1 MPFGFN
7 CPDLNGQ
14 TQNIS
19 AFGTPAFV
27 VALSPSGSRVFFQ
40 GATLPGVPQYASS
53 TITRAAM
60 VAGLVGAGEDFTPID
75 FLNLD
80 GATITINGDG
90 EIASI
95 TPLPA
100 SLLPPAVPAA
110 CRIAY
115 SSGAYCDV
123 QGTVAAVEAA
133 ISAGGGGGAAGVV
146 GPLATVY
153 VEPSAPTGRG
163 NDATGQRGNA
173 ARPFAT
179 LTAALAAMQSGD
191 TLELAAGVYL
201 PPAGPVPAALLQG
214 AIVAPS
220 GAARTVILGTGSGL
234 PCLDFGGTARDLWT
248 IRGVRLENDPGAL
261 CLSADGTGA
270 PAGSF
275 FVNGSLAL
283 QEVVF
288 INGDALFRYVGTLVL
303 GFAIAPTPGTWTID
317 TCNTVLFLGA
327 ELFGGISLE
336 AFADNDDP
344 LSPAGVGNELGPLRF
359 DGSSLMPGGTITL
372 HEQAGIYAAPGS
384 VLSQVTALGLTRSV
398 AGPPPFG
405 FFSQVTILGSVQ
417 LIDFGN
423 VGAFPDVQ
431 GLVDLTGC
439 VCSGNVTIS
448 QTPGA
453 TTTLQ
458 VAAGGASFGGIV
470 TIGEG
475 TRANLR
481 TASFSGGVLASIV
494 TGGSSGRVI
503 PPTFALFPAAAALP
517 VTAFPFGFRLDGIDY
532 VITTEITN
540 PAAGP
545 VATTLKTQIG
555 FELTPA
561 AAAGELGP
569 VLTYW
574 GT

>member
-27 VALSPSGSRVFFQ
+27 IALAGGGSRVFFQ
-40 GATLPGVPQYASS
+40 GASLPGVPQYASS

-60 VAGLVGAGEDFTPID
+60 VAGLSGAGADFTGID
-75 FLNLD
+75 FLDLD
-80 GATITINGDG
+80 GGTLTINGDG

-95 TPLPA
+95 TALAPP
-100 SLLPPAVPAA
+100 LLPPSIPAA

-123 QGTVAAVEAA
+123 QGTVAAVSAA
-133 ISAGGGGGAAGVV
+133 ISAGGGGTTDVV

-153 VEPSAPTGRG
+153 VEPPTPTGRG

-179 LTAALAAMQSGD
+179 LTAALLAMQSGD
-191 TLELAAGVYL
+191 TLELAAGTYD
-201 PPAGPVPAALLQG
+201 PPAGPIPLALLQG

-220 GAARTVILGTGSGL
+220 GGARTAIVGDGSV
-234 PCLDFGGTARDLWT
+234 PCLDFGGGPRDLWT
-248 IRGVRLENDPGAL
+248 VRGVRLENTPGAL
-261 CLSADGTGA
+261 CLSADGSAA
-270 PAGSF
+270 PAGTYF
-275 FVNGSLAL
+275 TNGALAL
-283 QEVVF
+283 QEVVL
-288 INGDALFRYVGTLVL
+288 INGDFLARYVGTLVH
-303 GFAIAPTPGTWTID
+303 GFTTAPTPSTWTID
-317 TCNTVLFLGA
+317 TCNTVLVLA
-327 ELFGGISLE
+327 SELVGGILLE

-344 LSPAGVGNELGPLRF
+344 LSPTGGGELGPIRF
-359 DGSSLMPGGTITL
+359 DGACVMPGGTITL

-384 VLSQVTALGLTRSV
+384 VLGQVTSLGLTRSTV
-398 AGPPPFG
+398 GPPPFG
-405 FFSQVTILGSVQ
+405 FFSQVTILGSVEG
-417 LIDFGN
+417 IDFSN
-423 VGAFPDVQ
+423 LGAFPDVQ
-431 GLVDLTGC
+431 GLIDLQGC
-439 VCSGNVTIS
+439 VCSGNVSIA
-448 QTPGA
+448 QTVGA
-453 TTTLQ
+453 TTTLKVQ
-458 VAAGGASFGGIV
+458 AQGATFGATV

-475 TRANLR
+475 TQANLR
-481 TASFSGGVLASIV
+481 TASFAGGVLGNII

-503 PPTFALFPAAAALP
+503 PPTFALFPAAAVLP
-517 VTAFPFGFRLDGIDY
+517 VTAFPIGFRLDGIGY
-532 VITTEITN
+532 TITTEITD
-540 PAAGP
+540 PTAGP
-545 VATTLKTQIG
+545 VATTLKTDIG